1 MSKPGAG
8 RYTDYIGSVSPK
20 NSRLFKLFNNNAM
33 TTDKQQDLGDFYD
46 IATSSDINLI
56 AGKLSARY
64 VATIVADNPSAVVK
78 EPSKSSVYFNG
89 STIDQLPDTGTID
102 VAVLKDPPAN
112 PYMPDLNSP
121 GNTTPGL
128 VNLIRATLTPKD
140 IVSKIYIDPETYKPL
155 LVIPPSD
162 ITDRFNLG
170 TVSPSVSSP
179 IVGEISV
186 GKNLTMGSS
195 KKT

>member
-56 AGKLSARY
+56 AGKLSTKY
-64 VATIVADNPSAVVK
+64 VAAIVADNPSAVVTS
-78 EPSKSSVYFNG
+78 SKSSVYFNG

-128 VNLIRATLTPKD
+128 VNFIRATLTPVD
-140 IVSKIYIDPETYKPL
+140 IESKILIDPKAYKPL

>member
-8 RYTDYIGSVSPK
+8 RYTDYIGEISPK
-20 NSRLFKLFNNNAM
+20 NTRLFKLFNNNVMA
-33 TTDKQQDLGDFYD
+33 TTGDATPGDFYD
-46 IATSSDINLI
+46 TAKAKSNVVSDI
-56 AGKLSARY
+56 AAKLSARY
-64 VATIVADNPSAVVK
+64 VATIVADNPSAVV
-78 EPSKSSVYFNG
+78 SVYFNG
-89 STIDQLPDTGTID
+89 STIDQLPDTGTIA
-102 VAVLKDPPAN
+102 VAALKDPPAN

-128 VNLIRATLTPKD
+128 VNFTRPTLTPAE
-140 IVSKIYIDPETYKPL
+140 ITAKIYIDPKVYKPQ

-162 ITDRFNLG
+162 IADRFNLG

-186 GKNLTMGSS
+186 GKTLTMGSS
-195 KKT
+195 KKS

>member
-56 AGKLSARY
+56 AGKLSTKY
-64 VATIVADNPSAVVK
+64 VAAIVADNPSAVVTS
-78 EPSKSSVYFNG
+78 SKSSVYFNG